1 LRGERLFCVPYIN
14 LLIRGAKVK
23 GQNYFM
29 KDLGKEKNFMKI
41 EPKGRNVLSYSVE
54 FSEGEGESIQSN

>member
-1 LRGERLFCVPYIN
+1 
-14 LLIRGAKVK
+14 
-23 GQNYFM
+23 M